1 MRRGEATRERVT
13 RTALELFV
21 KKGVKETTIRD
32 IADAAE
38 VAEGTLYRH
47 YESKEALAEALFTE
61 SYEAMAAT
69 LREIRD
75 DARTFRDALD
85 GMIAF
90 FCRSF
95 DEDWVLFSYL
105 LLSQH
110 RHLRDR
116 EEARPSPYGVLKE
129 AVTEAMA
136 TGEIARRDPD
146 LVASMIL
153 GLVLQPAI
161 SKIYGRIGQGLTVF
175 APELS
180 SACWSVLTRPTDG

>member
-85 GMIAF
+85 GMIA
-90 FCRSF
+90 
-95 DEDWVLFSYL
+95 V
-105 LLSQH
+105 
-110 RHLRDR
+110 
-116 EEARPSPYGVLKE
+116 PS
-129 AVTEAMA
+129 T
-136 TGEIARRDPD
+136 
-146 LVASMIL
+146 
-153 GLVLQPAI
+153 
-161 SKIYGRIGQGLTVF
+161 RIGC
-175 APELS
+175 S
-180 SACWSVLTRPTDG
+180 SAICFSLNTATCAIGKRLVRAPTGSSRKRSQRRWRRVKSQGAIRISSRR

>member
-1 MRRGEATRERVT
+1 
-13 RTALELFV
+13 LELFV

-32 IADAAE
+32 IAEAAG

-61 SYEAMAAT
+61 SYEQMAVT
-69 LREIRD
+69 LRVIRD
-75 DARTFRDALD
+75 DAPTFRRALD

-116 EEARPSPYGVLKE
+116 DEESPSPYGVIRE
-129 AVTEAMA
+129 AIAEAMQK
-136 TGEIARRDPD
+136 GEIARRDPD
-146 LVASMIL
+146 LATSMIL

-161 SKIYGRIGQGLTVF
+161 SKIYGRIGHGLTVC
-175 APELS
+175 APDLTG
-180 SACWSVLTRPTDG
+180 ACWAVLTRSSEG